1 MALEP
6 ALTAPHSLDY
16 SYKRSLGK
24 VLSKFYTGL
33 RDKQLYGI
41 RRGDG
46 SVMMPPKEYDPDT
59 GASLS
64 ELVELPDTGVV
75 TSWAWVSEPREQQ
88 PLDHPF
94 AYALITLD
102 GAATAM
108 LHVVDAGAE
117 SSMKTGMR
125 VKARWNDET
134 EGCMTDLVFVPAE

>member
-6 ALTAPHSLDY
+6 ALTAPHTLDY
-16 SYKRSLGK
+16 SYKRSLGP

-41 RRGDG
+41 RRSDG

-59 GASLS
+59 GEGLS

-75 TSWAWVSEPREQQ
+75 RSWAWVSRPREQQ
-88 PLDHPF
+88 PLEHPF

-108 LHVVDAGAE
+108 LHVVDAGSE
-117 SSMKTGMR
+117 DRMETGMR
-125 VKARWNDET
+125 VRAQWRDRT
-134 EGCMTDLVFVPAE
+134 EGHLTDLVFVPA